1 MFIKIDTLQLS
12 HWSIEVL
19 IQVGCTNNIFIGEL
33 VFLQLS
39 LLKICELFSLGGSEK
54 TFSIL
59 CYVWVFFAFLE
70 EKRPNKS
77 CVWDTGQDKAPPKK
91 QNLGFSPLYMPKM
104 PYISISDLLLLFCI
118 ELHLFYR
125 TLYCCSIAR
134 FCKVNI

>member
-19 IQVGCTNNIFIGEL
+19 IQVGCTNNIFTGEL

-91 QNLGFSPLYMPKM
+91 NKIWGFHLYTGLKCLIFQFLIFCFYFALN
-104 PYISISDLLLLFCI
+104 YIYFTEHYIVAVLLD
-118 ELHLFYR
+118 
-125 TLYCCSIAR
+125 SA
-134 FCKVNI
+134 K